1 MKFNKSNSYS
11 DKKKGV
17 TIRAI
22 VLSIVL
28 IPINSYFSIQTPTP
42 TTVSLIY
49 TVIFTVFFITLFN
62 LILKRFVSKIA
73 FSQGELLTVYVM
85 LTLSTII
92 AGHDMMQV
100 LGPILGHAS
109 WFATPENEWET
120 LFLNYL
126 PDWLTVSNKAVLRGH
141 YESGFSIYNTRY
153 IKAWLE
159 PVLWWSLFLFVL
171 MIVMLCINSLLV
183 RQWTEREKLSYP
195 IIQLPMRLTH
205 QGGSAKFFSQRL
217 LWLGFG
223 IAGLIDLINGTHSLI
238 PSVPEIPTRSIELG
252 HLFTEKPFSAIGWT
266 PVCFFPFAIGLS
278 FFMPLSLSFSCW
290 VFYWFWKSELILG
303 EILGLRSLPQFPYIK
318 SQASGA
324 YFAIGVFA
332 LWGARRHLKAI
343 GKHIIGIDKLEDKKE
358 AMPFRIAI
366 LSLFL
371 GLIFIFSFCVKAGM
385 SPWVIVLFFVFYF
398 GLSIA
403 IVRLRAELGAPVNE
417 LYNMGPDLILMRIF
431 GARKLGHS
439 NLTVFSLFWGFNRS
453 NRCHPMPHQLEGFKL
468 AEQTKMSLKRL
479 TYGMIIATF
488 IGTFAAF
495 WAYLDVRYRGDFGGG
510 FGWEPFNRLARW
522 LQYSPGPDYPAMVFM
537 SVGFAM
543 VSGLTIL
550 RHRFIWWPL
559 HPVAY
564 PLASSLNWSASW
576 LWFSIF
582 VSWMVKSLIL
592 RHGGIK
598 LYRRSIPFFLGLI
611 LGDFSVGGSFNIYGV
626 LTHTHTYTFW
636 H

>member
-1 MKFNKSNSYS
+1 MKPNKINYIKN
-11 DKKKGV
+11 KKAV

-22 VLSIVL
+22 IISLIL
-28 IPINSYFSIQTPTP
+28 IPFNNYFSIQTPTP

-49 TVIFTVFFITLFN
+49 TVIFNIFFITLIN
-62 LILKRFVSKIA
+62 LLIKHFLPKFA
-73 FSQGELLTVYVM
+73 FSQGEILTIYVM
-85 LTLSTII
+85 LSLSTII

-100 LGPILGHAS
+100 LGPILGHAF
-109 WFATPENEWET
+109 WFATPENEWKT
-120 LFLNYL
+120 LFFNHL
-126 PDWLTVSNKAVLRGH
+126 PEWLTVSNREVLRGH
-141 YESGFSIYNTRY
+141 YESGFSFYETRY
-153 IKAWLE
+153 IKGWLE
-159 PVLWWSLFLFVL
+159 PVIWWSLFLFVL
-171 MIVMLCINSLLV
+171 MGVMLCINLLLV

-195 IIQLPMRLTH
+195 IIQLPLRLTH
-205 QGGSAKFFSQRL
+205 QGGSSEFFQNRL

-223 IAGLIDLINGTHSLI
+223 VAGLIDLINGMHSLMPNI
-238 PSVPEIPTRSIELG
+238 PEIPTRSIELG
-252 HLFTEKPFSAIGWT
+252 QYFSEKPFSAIGWT
-266 PVCFFPFAIGLS
+266 PMCFFPFAIGLS

-290 VFYWFWKSELILG
+290 VFYWFWKSELIFG
-303 EILGLRSLPQFPYIK
+303 EIFGLRNLPQFPYIK

-332 LWGARRHLKAI
+332 LWKARSHLKEV
-343 GKHIIGIDKLEDKKE
+343 GKKIIGRKVPEEQDEPIS
-358 AMPFRIAI
+358 FRKVVLCLI
-366 LSLFL
+366 L
-371 GLIFIFSFCVKAGM
+371 GLFFIFFFCSKAGM
-385 SPWVIVLFFVFYF
+385 SSWVIALFFTFYF

-417 LYNMGPDLILMRIF
+417 LYNMGPELVLMRIF
-431 GARKLGHS
+431 GARKLGAS

-468 AEQTKMSLKRL
+468 AEQTGMSMKRL
-479 TYGMIIATF
+479 TWAMIIATF
-488 IGTFAAF
+488 LGIITAF

-522 LQYSPGPDYPAMVFM
+522 LQYSPSSDYPAVIFM
-537 SVGFAM
+537 CVGFAI
-543 VSGLTIL
+543 VSLLTVL
-550 RHRFIWWPL
+550 RHNFIWFPL

-582 VSWMVKSLIL
+582 VSWTAKTLIL
-592 RHGGIK
+592 RHGGLK

-611 LGDFSVGGSFNIYGV
+611 LGDFIVGGGFNIYGV
-626 LTHTHTYTFW
+626 LTHIHTYTFW

>member
-1 MKFNKSNSYS
+1 MLNKKN
-11 DKKKGV
+11 V
-17 TIRAI
+17 TLRAI
-22 VLSIVL
+22 LLSIVL
-28 IPINSYFSIQTPTP
+28 IPLNSYFSIQTPTP

-49 TVIFTVFFITLFN
+49 TVIFNLFFITLLN
-62 LILKRFVSKIA
+62 LILKRFVPKIA

-85 LTLSTII
+85 LSLSTII

-100 LGPILGHAS
+100 LGPILGHAF
-109 WFATPENEWET
+109 WFATPENEWKT
-120 LFLNYL
+120 LFFNHL
-126 PDWLTVSNKAVLRGH
+126 PDWLTVSNKETLRGH
-141 YESGFSIYNTRY
+141 YESGFSIYNMAS

-159 PVLWWSLFLFVL
+159 PVFWWSLFFFVL
-171 MIVMLCINSLLV
+171 MFVMLCINALLV
-183 RQWTEREKLSYP
+183 KQWTEREKLSYP
-195 IIQLPMRLTH
+195 IIQLPMRLTYK
-205 QGGSAKFFSQRL
+205 GGSSKFFTNRL

-252 HLFTEKPFSAIGWT
+252 RYFTEKPLSAIGWT

-290 VFYWFWKSELILG
+290 IFYWFWKSELILG
-303 EILGLRSLPQFPYIK
+303 DILGLRSLPQFPYIK

-332 LWGARRHLKAI
+332 LWSARSHLKKI
-343 GKHIIGIDKLEDKKE
+343 GRQIFGSTTAQSLHYKKV
-358 AMPFRIAI
+358 A
-366 LSLFL
+366 LCLFL
-371 GLIFIFSFCVKAGM
+371 GLIFIFFFCIKAGM
-385 SPWVIVLFFVFYF
+385 SPWIIVLFFIFYF

-431 GARKLGHS
+431 GARKLGTS
-439 NLTVFSLFWGFNRS
+439 NLTVLSLFWGFNRS

-468 AEQTKMSLKRL
+468 AEQTGMSAKRL
-479 TYGMIIATF
+479 TYAMIIATF
-488 IGTFAAF
+488 IGTLAAF
-495 WAYLDVRYRGDFGGG
+495 WAYLDVRYRGGFGGG

-522 LQYSPGPDYPAMVFM
+522 LQYSPGTDYPAVIFM
-537 SVGFAM
+537 FTGFAI

-550 RHRFIWWPL
+550 RYRFIWWPL

-582 VSWMVKSLIL
+582 VSWLVKSLIL
-592 RHGGIK
+592 RHGGLK
-598 LYRRSIPFFLGLI
+598 LYRQSIPFFLGLI
-611 LGDFSVGGSFNIYGV
+611 LGDFIVGGSFNIYGV

>member
-1 MKFNKSNSYS
+1 MKLLQSRSFS
-11 DKKKGV
+11 DKNSV

-22 VLSIVL
+22 LLSVLL
-28 IPINSYFSIQTPTP
+28 IPPNSYFSIQTPTP

-49 TVIFTVFFITLFN
+49 TVIFNLFILTLLN
-62 LILKRFVSKIA
+62 LLLKRFVPRMA

-85 LTLSTII
+85 LSLSTII

-100 LGPILGHAS
+100 LGPILGHAF
-109 WFATPENEWET
+109 WFATPENEWKT
-120 LFLNYL
+120 LFFNYL
-126 PDWLTVSNKAVLRGH
+126 PRWLTVSNKEILRGH
-141 YESGFSIYNTRY
+141 YESGESIYTAEY
-153 IKAWLE
+153 FKAWLE
-159 PVLWWSLFLFVL
+159 PVFWWTLFLFVL
-171 MIVMLCINSLLV
+171 MFVMLCINALLS

-195 IIQLPMRLTH
+195 IIQLPLSLTRE
-205 QGGSAKFFSQRL
+205 GGSSEFFKDRL
-217 LWLGFG
+217 LLLGFC

-238 PSVPEIPTRSIELG
+238 PGIPEIPTRSFELG
-252 HLFTEKPFSAIGWT
+252 HFFTEKPFSAIGWT

-290 VFYWFWKSELILG
+290 FFYWFWKSELIEG
-303 EILGLRSLPQFPYIK
+303 EILGLSGMPQFPYIK

-343 GKHIIGIDKLEDKKE
+343 GKHLVGIEKLDDKKE
-358 AMPFRIAI
+358 PMPYRTAALGIF
-366 LSLFL
+366 F
-371 GLIFIFSFCVKAGM
+371 GLIFIFFFCIKAGM
-385 SPWVIVLFFVFYF
+385 SAWVVVLFFTFYF

-417 LYNMGPDLILMRIF
+417 LYNMGPDKILMGIF
-431 GARKLGHS
+431 GARRLGPS

-468 AEQTKMSLKRL
+468 AEQTGMSARRL

-488 IGTFAAF
+488 IGTLAAF
-495 WAYLDVRYRGDFGGG
+495 GAYLSVRYRGDFGGG

-522 LQYSPGPDYPAMVFM
+522 LHYSPGPDYPAIFFM
-537 SVGFAM
+537 CAGFAI
-543 VSGLTIL
+543 VSALTIL

-582 VSWMVKSLIL
+582 VSWMAKSLIL
-592 RHGGIK
+592 RHGGLK
-598 LYRRSIPFFLGLI
+598 LYRRSIPFFFGLI
-611 LGDFSVGGSFNIYGV
+611 LGDFIVGGGFNIYGV
-626 LTHTHTYTFW
+626 LTHTPTYTFW